1 MEILVTHGPLS
12 LDTPEKKVC
21 RVIFGVDW
29 DGDVT
34 KAHGLL
40 KVAIARE
47 QDVYLDVRSL
57 KRPGL
62 EFLRGLRQ
70 LQHLGVSTP
79 GLVDKD
85 LSVLRTLGGLKSL
98 GLMDPRFSDEAQCFV
113 AEASLDPKSPGFTVQ
128 ALHYVAEVAS
138 LEEVSLDGF
147 NDAAIDPLAKLPR
160 LTTLWLF
167 GPTFTD
173 NALEHCAKLPHL
185 KALSVGSCG
194 RISNAAR
201 ERFFAAHSQIRPTF

>member
-70 LQHLGVSTP
+70 LQHLWVSTP

-98 GLMDPRFSDEAQCFV
+98 GLMDPQ
-113 AEASLDPKSPGFTVQ
+113 LQ
-128 ALHYVAEVAS
+128 
-138 LEEVSLDGF
+138 
-147 NDAAIDPLAKLPR
+147 
-160 LTTLWLF
+160 
-167 GPTFTD
+167 
-173 NALEHCAKLPHL
+173 
-185 KALSVGSCG
+185 
-194 RISNAAR
+194 
-201 ERFFAAHSQIRPTF
+201 